1 MPLDGFY
8 TMCIQGMNTLEDTMW
23 PVTLL
28 NEGEKCF
35 FVKRNLCIQGNIY
48 ESKKEIIKF
57 CNKLSMKVNVLVK
70 FNREKYVPKNI
81 TLTANLIFAK
91 LKLWRR
97 RSANTHLK
105 LFLRL

>member
-48 ESKKEIIKF
+48 ESKKK
-57 CNKLSMKVNVLVK
+57 K
-70 FNREKYVPKNI
+70 
-81 TLTANLIFAK
+81 
-91 LKLWRR
+91 
-97 RSANTHLK
+97 
-105 LFLRL
+105 

>member
-1 MPLDGFY
+1 MKK
-8 TMCIQGMNTLEDTMW
+8 N
-23 PVTLL
+23 V
-28 NEGEKCF
+28 F

-48 ESKKEIIKF
+48 ESKKKEIIKF

-91 LKLWRR
+91 LKL
-97 RSANTHLK
+97 
-105 LFLRL
+105 